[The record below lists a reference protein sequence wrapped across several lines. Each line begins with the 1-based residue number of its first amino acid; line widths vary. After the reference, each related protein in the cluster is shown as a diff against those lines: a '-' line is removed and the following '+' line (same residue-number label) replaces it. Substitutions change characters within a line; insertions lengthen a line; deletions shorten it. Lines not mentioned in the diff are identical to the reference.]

1 MTVEDRNDKENA
13 GNAEGRSENRHLDV
27 VTGIPTETISQ
38 RAYTLFQARGS
49 THGHDVEDWLVA
61 EAELQNGTNTE
72 VTSPSADTL
81 RRLG

>member
-1 MTVEDRNDKENA
+1 MTKKMPAMRKA
-13 GNAEGRSENRHLDV
+13 AQRTAKTDV
-27 VTGIPTETISQ
+27 VTGIPAETISQ